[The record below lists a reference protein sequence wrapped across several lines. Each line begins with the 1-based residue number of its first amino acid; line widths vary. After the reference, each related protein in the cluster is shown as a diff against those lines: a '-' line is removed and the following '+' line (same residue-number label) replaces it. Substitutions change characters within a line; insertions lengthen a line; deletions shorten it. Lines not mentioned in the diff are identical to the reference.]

1 MALPWLSAHVII
13 TLGRYS
19 FINCFL
25 NDFKNLKLFKINNF
39 KLNDANF
46 ERLLFIHAIL
56 KKWFT
61 MDDGVNSNHEKTVLD
76 RLQDGLFILLKN
88 DSNSVD
94 YVDRLR

>member
-1 MALPWLSAHVII
+1 MASLWLSVYVII

-19 FINCFL
+19 FINWFL

-39 KLNDANF
+39 KLIDANF

-56 KKWFT
+56 KRWFT